1 MLLHETINQPQEGL
15 ERRLRTYK
23 VDSDET
29 MIELH
34 NELIKDVD
42 IVTQIEREYTDE
54 LGKLIHITYVMTQ
67 KLTAVPTNDI
77 KKLLKK
83 KAKK

>member
-1 MLLHETINQPQEGL
+1 MLLHETNNEPQEGMN
-15 ERRLRTYK
+15 RRLRTYK

-42 IVTQIEREYTDE
+42 IVTQIERSYMDRGE
-54 LGKLIHITYVMTQ
+54 LVHVTYVMTQ
-67 KLTAVPTNDI
+67 KITVIPPDEV
-77 KKLLKK
+77 KKLLKSK
-83 KAKK
+83 KKK